1 MLNRFT
7 AILLIVFTLS
17 ANLSRLYVFAG
28 FELNKAVIANTLCEN
43 RNKPWLHCN
52 GKCYLIKKIRQ
63 AEEKE
68 KNEERQTG
76 KSLFQEAFCN
86 NALILFFNTHLIGIM
101 DTPYPDFILP
111 QHSAAIFHPPQL
123 LV

>member
-1 MLNRFT
+1 MLNRFV

-17 ANLSRLYVFAG
+17 ANFSKLFVFAG
-28 FELNKAVIANTLCEN
+28 FELNKTVIANTLCEN

-68 KNEERQTG
+68 KSDERQTG
-76 KSLFQEAFCN
+76 KNLFQEAVCDNSLTITFD
-86 NALILFFNTHLIGIM
+86 TQLIGVIS
-101 DTPYPDFILP
+101 TPYPNFVLP
-111 QHSAAIFHPPQL
+111 QHSAAIFHPPTF